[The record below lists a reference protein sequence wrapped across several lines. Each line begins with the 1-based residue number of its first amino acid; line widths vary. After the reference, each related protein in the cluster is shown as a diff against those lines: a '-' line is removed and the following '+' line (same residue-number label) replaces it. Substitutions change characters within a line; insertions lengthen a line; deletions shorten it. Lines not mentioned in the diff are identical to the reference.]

1 MDTLL
6 AKLSEQQAILEKQ
19 KQALGSAEENAT
31 QHDRAESI
39 TSSVPLT
46 PATDVFD
53 VTPDTEANDEE
64 ETIKLDAAEM
74 LRLKRE
80 LDAAR
85 DKIARQEQELS
96 QTRVIKHT
104 LDQVMGPPS
113 GPDATI
119 RGNSTERNIGNLG
132 FNASSR
138 PVMARQ
144 DNFVV
149 PDDARSDISDA
160 LSAGA
165 YNRGQNIW
173 SSPARHGFQYGL
185 SGLTEQSYQQ
195 PAPNW
200 GQSAARP
207 WGTRNMTQGLPALV
221 TQQQQLQQRTFSS
234 PPSPASVNGGGIF
247 NESDHYQGG
256 QGLRR
261 ANTQNNRTSSAF
273 AQPRNNG
280 YDIFGGSVTSA
291 DVMSSV
297 SSYQPMGMFQNPMA
311 YQPRPIGTPL
321 SPTAAEFTT
330 GHISANPWNV
340 AVKSHTLL
348 SCLNFS
354 NYLLATFFP
363 RSNLR
368 LTHGASQLS
377 PSPGPERDM
386 QLEVHR

>member
-19 KQALGSAEENAT
+19 KQALGSAEENVA
-31 QHDRAESI
+31 QHERDESI
-39 TSSVPLT
+39 SSSVPLT

-53 VTPDTEANDEE
+53 VTPATEDNDEE
-64 ETIKLDAAEM
+64 DTIKLDASEM

-104 LDQVMGPPS
+104 LDQAMGPPF
-113 GPDATI
+113 GADINA
-119 RGNSTERNIGNLG
+119 RGNVTERTAGNLYG

-138 PVMARQ
+138 PMMARQ

-149 PDDARSDISDA
+149 SDDARSDISDA

-165 YNRGQNIW
+165 YNRAQNIW
-173 SSPARHGFQYGL
+173 SSPARPSFQYGL
-185 SGLTEQSYQQ
+185 PGLIEQSYQQ
-195 PAPNW
+195 PASNW
-200 GQSAARP
+200 GQAAARP
-207 WGTRNMTQGLPALV
+207 WGTRNMTHGLPSLV
-221 TQQQQLQQRTFSS
+221 TQQQQLQQLQQRTFSG
-234 PPSPASVNGGGIF
+234 PPSPASGHGSGVF
-247 NESDHYQGG
+247 NESNHYQGG

-280 YDIFGGSVTSA
+280 YDMFGGSVTSS

-321 SPTAAEFTT
+321 SPTAAEFTA
-330 GHISANPWNV
+330 GPMSANPWNA
-340 AVKSHTLL
+340 AVRKYSGVMFGHI
-348 SCLNFS
+348 
-354 NYLLATFFP
+354 
-363 RSNLR
+363 
-368 LTHGASQLS
+368 
-377 PSPGPERDM
+377 
-386 QLEVHR
+386 

>member
-1 MDTLL
+1 MDSLL

-19 KQALGSAEENAT
+19 KQALGSVEENVT
-31 QHDRAESI
+31 QHDRDESVS
-39 TSSVPLT
+39 SSVPLT
-46 PATDVFD
+46 PATDGFD
-53 VTPDTEANDEE
+53 VTPDTEDNDEE
-64 ETIKLDAAEM
+64 DTIKLDATEM

-80 LDAAR
+80 LGAAR

-96 QTRVIKHT
+96 QTRVIKHS
-104 LDQVMGPPS
+104 LGQALGPSS
-113 GPDATI
+113 GVDANA
-119 RGNSTERNIGNLG
+119 RGNVTERTVGNLNG

-138 PVMARQ
+138 PMMARQ

-149 PDDARSDISDA
+149 SDDARSDISEA

-165 YNRGQNIW
+165 YNRAQNIW
-173 SSPARHGFQYGL
+173 SSPARPGFQYGL

-200 GQSAARP
+200 GQAAARP

-221 TQQQQLQQRTFSS
+221 TQQQQLQQLQQRTFSG
-234 PPSPASVNGGGIF
+234 PPSPASGNGGGAF
-247 NESDHYQGG
+247 NEPNHYQSG

-280 YDIFGGSVTSA
+280 YDMFGGSVTST

-311 YQPRPIGTPL
+311 YNPRPIGTPL
-321 SPTAAEFTT
+321 SPTAAEFTAS
-330 GHISANPWNV
+330 HLSANPWNA
-340 AVKSHTLL
+340 AVSRTQV
-348 SCLNFS
+348 SC
-354 NYLLATFFP
+354 
-363 RSNLR
+363 
-368 LTHGASQLS
+368 
-377 PSPGPERDM
+377 
-386 QLEVHR
+386 